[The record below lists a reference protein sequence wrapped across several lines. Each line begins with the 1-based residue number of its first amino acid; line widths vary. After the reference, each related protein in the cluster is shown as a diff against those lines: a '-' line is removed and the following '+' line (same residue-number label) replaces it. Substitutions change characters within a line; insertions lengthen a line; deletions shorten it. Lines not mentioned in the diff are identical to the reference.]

1 MKRLFI
7 SFPTEFRGMTVL
19 LMEAGGSIRLFV
31 YPHVLRLFHG
41 MAELILSQWPV
52 SCVVCCAD
60 GGLLDFCP
68 LPAGKY

>member
-1 MKRLFI
+1 MSSDSSSTERRELPTEIKVKTMKRLFI

-41 MAELILSQWPV
+41 MAELIL
-52 SCVVCCAD
+52 
-60 GGLLDFCP
+60 
-68 LPAGKY
+68 